1 MNTTETI
8 NKALPIFLQY
18 RNLEDED
25 LLEVF
30 IKKGFAPSIARKII
44 VFTPMAFGRIV
55 IKDLQVET
63 SNEFEVIERKDNSLH
78 KQRRKLN
85 DVEIYRESFKMAS
98 AMPVEETMDETFLVI
113 AYRSAEVNAVN
124 QMKMDGV
131 NPENIVFT
139 SMATMWEIDEEPPQN
154 NIESH
159 QANEVEEVS
168 TKNWWE
174 FWK

>member
-1 MNTTETI
+1 MNTSETI

-18 RNLEDED
+18 RSLEDED

-44 VFTPMAFGRIV
+44 VFMPMAFGRII
-55 IKDLQVET
+55 IKDLRVET
-63 SNEFEVIERKDNSLH
+63 SDEFEVVERKDNSSH

-98 AMPVEETMDETFLVI
+98 AMSVEETMDETFLVV

-124 QMKMDGV
+124 QMKMEGV
-131 NPENIVFT
+131 DPENTVFT

-154 NIESH
+154 NTESH
-159 QANEVEEVS
+159 QTNHIEETQS
-168 TKNWWE
+168 KNWWE